1 MTKKAYSAP
10 TLTVFNIASDERI
23 AAGMCEA
30 VSYDDQAETCVAIST
45 GVIDHC
51 SSPIV
56 VS

>member
-30 VSYDDQAETCVAIST
+30 VSYNDEAETCHAIGTGIIDDCST
-45 GVIDHC
+45 
-51 SSPIV
+51 PII